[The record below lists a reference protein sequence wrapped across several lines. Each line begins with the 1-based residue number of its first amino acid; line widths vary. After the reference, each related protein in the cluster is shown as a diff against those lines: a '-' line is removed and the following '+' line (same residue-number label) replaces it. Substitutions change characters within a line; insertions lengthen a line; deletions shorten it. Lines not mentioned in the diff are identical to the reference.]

1 MISSVSQESV
11 IREVPPPSYASFPS
25 SSSASS
31 TTSSTPSATSHH
43 SRPPPP
49 LLPCPPPYPS
59 SLLLLSCYLT
69 LTEPSDN
76 KAPLILM
83 PETHAQPPTTSHT
96 ASSPPRHQPRLH
108 GATREFR
115 GMGGHLICSTYHL
128 SSHTS
133 RSLGGLVTWEG
144 TTIRLKR

>member
-25 SSSASS
+25 SSSASTPPLPPPPPPP
-31 TTSSTPSATSHH
+31 TT
-43 SRPPPP
+43 PPPP

-69 LTEPSDN
+69 LIEPSDN

-83 PETHAQPPTTSHT
+83 PGTHAQPPTTSHT
-96 ASSPPRHQPRLH
+96 ASSLPRHQPRLH

-133 RSLGGLVTWEG
+133 RSLGGLVTWDG